1 MDLRRSACLYIL
13 LAALLISGPVPEM
26 GPAGAGPAM
35 AAKLKVPR
43 FVSLRFDTVNL
54 RAGPGTQYPIDWVYK
69 RRGLPVE
76 VIRDLDTWRQV
87 RDRWGTVG
95 WIHLSNLSG
104 RRTVLID
111 PANRHSAQAAGRPGK
126 SRRESGTRRD
136 RQTGEMR
143 RRLVPDRRRRPYR
156 LGPPRRGLGRPREG
170 RRRVRPAGR

>member
-1 MDLRRSACLYIL
+1 MDLRRSACLCTL
-13 LAALLISGPVPEM
+13 LAALLISGPVSEL

-54 RAGPGTQYPIDWVYK
+54 RAGPGTQYPIEWVYK

-111 PANRHSAQAAGRPGK
+111 PQTVILRKQPEDRARAVAKAEPGAIAKLEKCAAAWCRIAADGHGGWV
-126 SRRESGTRRD
+126 RRAAVWGVYEKD
-136 RQTGEMR
+136 NGE
-143 RRLVPDRRRRPYR
+143 
-156 LGPPRRGLGRPREG
+156 
-170 RRRVRPAGR
+170 